1 MPKVPE
7 RPKIYHITHVR
18 NLPRII
24 KAGMLWSDRKRL
36 ELNLACRV
44 VGMDRIKRR
53 RLEQIE
59 VAPCHPGT
67 RVGDYVPFYLCPRSV
82 MLFLLHKGNH
92 PDLDYSEGQEP
103 ILHLQADLYAVVEW
117 AKQNGRRWAF
127 TDGNAG
133 AYYCSFYADLES
145 LSEINWRAVAA
156 TDFSKPE
163 VKERKQAEFLIHESF
178 PWSLVEEIGVHDE
191 RMRIIVDDTLTGT
204 TGRPL
209 VRVEPEWYY

>member
-103 ILHLQADLYAVVEW
+103 ILHLQADLRAVVDW
-117 AKQNGRRWAF
+117 ANQKWTAMGLYGWKRRRVLLQFLRRPGITQRDKLASGRGNGF
-127 TDGNAG
+127 Q
-133 AYYCSFYADLES
+133 
-145 LSEINWRAVAA
+145 
-156 TDFSKPE
+156 
-163 VKERKQAEFLIHESF
+163 QA
-178 PWSLVEEIGVHDE
+178 
-191 RMRIIVDDTLTGT
+191 
-204 TGRPL
+204 
-209 VRVEPEWYY
+209 